1 MEYFRSSTRGSKSL
15 KPFNVKGRVFS
26 GDGKGARFI
35 KLPWVRE
42 QIIEKLGFI
51 PYPGTLN
58 IKISEDIGELKE
70 SLKRTKE
77 IEISPAKGF
86 CRGRCF
92 KACFMDNIKC
102 AIIIPE
108 VENYPEDVIEVI
120 ASINLREKFQLKD
133 GDMTE
138 VKILS

>member
-1 MEYFRSSTRGSKSL
+1 MKPSS
-15 KPFNVKGRVFS
+15 VKGRVFS

-35 KLPWVRE
+35 KLPWVRR

-58 IKISEDIGELKE
+58 IKTSEHVSELKE
-70 SLKRTKE
+70 FLKRTYT

-92 KACFMDNIKC
+92 KACFMDNIEC

-133 GDMTE
+133 GDMIE
-138 VKILS
+138 IKILS